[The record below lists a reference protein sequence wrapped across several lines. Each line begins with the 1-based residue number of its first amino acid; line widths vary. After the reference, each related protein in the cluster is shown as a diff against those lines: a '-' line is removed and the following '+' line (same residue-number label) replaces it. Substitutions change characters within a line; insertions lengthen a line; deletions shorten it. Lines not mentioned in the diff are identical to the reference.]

1 MAGGSTL
8 DGTLE
13 AHTLRGAALPRHA
26 LALLALLCLAT
37 PCAGS
42 VEPSGGP
49 PPLTVSE
56 AAPGVWL
63 FRTEPYGDVGLDGNS
78 VAVVTDEGVLLLDAN
93 GTPAAARAVLAKLR
107 TITKQPV
114 RWLVLSHWHWDHWY
128 GAEVYRDSFPGLQ
141 IVAHERTRALMD
153 GPVQAF
159 NRDGLETQLP
169 GHVHAVESRR
179 DTATG
184 ERRSRLAAHAARDRF
199 FLEQKRSV
207 RRTLPNVTF
216 TDSLTIFA
224 GGREI
229 RVLHIDRA
237 ITPGDAFV
245 WLPREGVLATGDLL
259 IDPITFALFCYPD
272 GWIRTLQYL
281 AALDA
286 RVIVPGHGAP
296 PCGTSASFAATLE
309 LLQLEREIARGA
321 RRGASRAAPSRARF
335 WRSRACSRCAT
346 GSRAATTRST
356 RTSRR
361 TSSSGSRRG
370 HGTRPEVRSTIR
382 SPLRR
387 EWAPWSPISPR
398 SDGPPSCARRRR
410 VVSRRTGA
418 RRHGGPRPCGRRP
431 RTDSRSCSSR
441 SRSPRRLPPPGA
453 NRPSSRPPGC
463 NAISP
468 TRRSSCCT
476 PPRRARTTTPGTCPA
491 RASCPGARTPG
502 RATA

>member
-1 MAGGSTL
+1 M
-8 DGTLE
+8 
-13 AHTLRGAALPRHA
+13 PRHA
-26 LALLALLCLAT
+26 FVLFALLCLAV
-37 PCAGS
+37 PPARAA
-42 VEPSGGP
+42 EPPAGP
-49 PPLTVSE
+49 PPLTASE

-63 FRTEPYGDVGLDGNS
+63 FRTEPYGDAGLDGNS
-78 VAVVTDEGVLLLDAN
+78 VAIVTSEGVLMLDAN

-159 NRDGLETQLP
+159 NRDGLESQLP
-169 GHVHAVESRR
+169 GHLHAVESRR

-184 ERRSRLAAHAARDRF
+184 ERRARLAAHAERDRF
-199 FLEQKRSV
+199 FLEQKRAV

-229 RVLHIDRA
+229 RVLHVDRA

-259 IDPITFALFCYPD
+259 IDPLTFALFCHPD

-296 PCGTSASFAATLE
+296 MHDERRLAATLE
-309 LLQLEREIARGA
+309 LLQLEREIAHGA
-321 RRGASRAAPSRARF
+321 RRGGVPRAAVAGMVMAEPRVLALRDQLTGGDHTLDEDFATYLVEWFATRA
-335 WRSRACSRCAT
+335 WDEA
-346 GSRAATTRST
+346 
-356 RTSRR
+356 
-361 TSSSGSRRG
+361 
-370 HGTRPEVRSTIR
+370 
-382 SPLRR
+382 
-387 EWAPWSPISPR
+387 
-398 SDGPPSCARRRR
+398 
-410 VVSRRTGA
+410 
-418 RRHGGPRPCGRRP
+418 GGPLG
-431 RTDSRSCSSR
+431 D
-441 SRSPRRLPPPGA
+441 
-453 NRPSSRPPGC
+453 
-463 NAISP
+463 AIP
-468 TRRSSCCT
+468 TA
-476 PPRRARTTTPGTCPA
+476 P
-491 RASCPGARTPG
+491 
-502 RATA
+502 

>member
-1 MAGGSTL
+1 MRITPCVL
-8 DGTLE
+8 ILV
-13 AHTLRGAALPRHA
+13 LA
-26 LALLALLCLAT
+26 LAAT
-37 PCAGS
+37 PRVAAAA
-42 VEPSGGP
+42 GP
-49 PPLTVSE
+49 PPLTASE

-78 VAVVTDEGVLLLDAN
+78 VAIVTDDGVLLLDAN

-128 GAEVYRDSFPGLQ
+128 GAEVYRDAFPGLQ

-169 GHVHAVESRR
+169 GHVNAVETRR

-184 ERRSRLAAHAARDRF
+184 ERRARLAAHAERDRF
-199 FLEQKRSV
+199 FLEQKRGV

-229 RVLHIDRA
+229 RVLHVDRA

-296 PCGTSASFAATLE
+296 MHDGRRLAATLE
-309 LLQLEREIARGA
+309 LLQLERGIARDA
-321 RRGASRAAPSRARF
+321 RTSGVARDGVAAKALADPRVLALRDQLTGGGHALDEDFATYLVEWFVTRAWDEAGGPLDDAIPSR
-335 WRSRACSRCAT
+335 
-346 GSRAATTRST
+346 
-356 RTSRR
+356 
-361 TSSSGSRRG
+361 
-370 HGTRPEVRSTIR
+370 P
-382 SPLRR
+382 
-387 EWAPWSPISPR
+387 
-398 SDGPPSCARRRR
+398 
-410 VVSRRTGA
+410 
-418 RRHGGPRPCGRRP
+418 
-431 RTDSRSCSSR
+431 
-441 SRSPRRLPPPGA
+441 
-453 NRPSSRPPGC
+453 
-463 NAISP
+463 
-468 TRRSSCCT
+468 
-476 PPRRARTTTPGTCPA
+476 
-491 RASCPGARTPG
+491 
-502 RATA
+502 